1 MEGQIA
7 SREGRRFGF
16 TIGSAFIV
24 LGGITWWRDHEIL
37 SQFLAGTGSLLFLG
51 ALITPSWL
59 KPIER
64 GWMFSDL
71 VLSLGMVGALSI
83 VRFRAAIKEPEELSY
98 LFLTIAIG
106 LRVGADQRVITIL
119 SIYNYSINYLFEKLQ
134 KAEARIQQSLFLQFL
149 AGRLKK

>member
-64 GWMFSDL
+64 GWMFIALQISKLTTPFIMGIAYFVVLTPIALVVRRIRGNPLEHSSGKHGYWFSSSVSSDRRTD
-71 VLSLGMVGALSI
+71 M
-83 VRFRAAIKEPEELSY
+83 
-98 LFLTIAIG
+98 
-106 LRVGADQRVITIL
+106 QR
-119 SIYNYSINYLFEKLQ
+119 
-134 KAEARIQQSLFLQFL
+134 QF
-149 AGRLKK
+149 